1 MILSLSWYKV
11 WITKKKKLS
20 KSNIQNCF
28 ICKQQNVNPGVVAQ
42 PMSDLP
48 KEKLSFIEQPF
59 THTDIDFFR
68 PFNVKLTCK
77 TRSNQATHK
86 RYGAF
91 NYTRAFHLELASD
104 LSA

>member
-1 MILSLSWYKV
+1 MILSLSWDKV
-11 WITKKKKLS
+11 WITKKKKLA

-59 THTDIDFFR
+59 THTDFDFLR
-68 PFNVKLTCK
+68 PINVKLTCK
-77 TRSNQATHK
+77 QDQTKLHISDM
-86 RYGAF
+86 
-91 NYTRAFHLELASD
+91 ELLTIHVPSI
-104 LSA
+104 